1 MSIDTTT
8 IDTRAKGH
16 NSDGSKLNVYMSG
29 AREAVKAVGNTGVQF
44 ETAKGALI
52 GFIVLAYQNDDYMR
66 GCMNAWLHTRNVKLT
81 SKEARDRSNDWFARE
96 FEVHKPGKG
105 AIGKDVTRYALRV
118 SSLKTSITRAK
129 EYTTRGLVFSVS
141 GDNKHIYVTKES
153 YNAVIKPDTL
163 AGGDIEV
170 ATMNKDGTKTT
181 WSALAPT
188 KKKAE
193 PKAGTVVTVSAANFA
208 MICNAAKT
216 ASEAVTA
223 DKMTG
228 TDKVAALNA
237 FFALQA
243 LLNAKEDKAMVKLYE
258 DLTNDPARKA
268 A

>member
-1 MSIDTTT
+1 MTIDTTT
-8 IDTRAKGH
+8 IDTRGKGH
-16 NSDGSKLNVYMSG
+16 NADGSKLNVYMSG

-52 GFIVLAYQNDDYMR
+52 GFIVLAYQNDDFMKK
-66 GCMNAWLHTRNVKLT
+66 CMDAWLHTRNTKLT

-118 SSLKTSITRAK
+118 ASLKTSITRAK
-129 EYTTRGLVFSVS
+129 DYTTRGLVFVCSADS
-141 GDNKHIYVTKES
+141 KHIYVSKDS
-153 YNAVIKPDTL
+153 YNKVIQPDTL
-163 AGGDIEV
+163 AGSDIEV

-181 WSALAPT
+181 WSALAPA

-193 PKAGTVVTVSAANFA
+193 TKAGTTVSVSAANFA

-216 ASEAVTA
+216 ATESVTPE
-223 DKMTG
+223 KMTG